1 LNVNLPGVSQFNIV
15 VFSIADEIQSINE
28 TERIESPKTFFVD
41 YLYVLNFLYQICQD
55 KKI

>member
-28 TERIESPKTFFVD
+28 TERIESPKTFFVVSD
-41 YLYVLNFLYQICQD
+41 LPR
-55 KKI
+55 